1 MDIRIIIAVPLL
13 LAGAYSY
20 AQEPEKADTLAA
32 ATVTSAI
39 DRSINFTQTGLTK
52 IDGSAFRRGF
62 AVFSSPDVL
71 KTLQTLTGVAS
82 GTEMLSNLY
91 VHGGDG
97 SDNLFLLDGVPLY
110 QICHLGGIF
119 SSFNT
124 DVVEGIDFYKSGFPA
139 RYGGRTSSVVDIA
152 TKDGDFK
159 EYNGTVGTGLLDGRL
174 QFEGPIIRDRTSFN
188 VAMRRSWID
197 VISAPACAI
206 INSMNKEYGEKQYFG
221 YSFTDL
227 NARITHILKPSS
239 RLTANLYWG
248 NDGLRINQEFEGHDQ
263 DGRLSDLDI
272 TDTRFSWGNL
282 LGSLKWQKDFSDRLD
297 MRLLG
302 FYSGSRS
309 DIRMNTTLEYYRA
322 DYT

>member
-1 MDIRIIIAVPLL
+1 MTHRFIIALASLL
-13 LAGAYSY
+13 SVATVSA
-20 AQEPEKADTLAA
+20 AQEGQEKIDTLAA

-39 DRSINFTQTGLTK
+39 DRNINFTQTGLTK

-71 KTLQTLTGVAS
+71 KTLQTLTGVSS

-124 DVVEGIDFYKSGFPA
+124 DVVKGIDFYKSGFPA
-139 RYGGRTSSVVDIA
+139 RYGGRTSSVVDVA

-159 EYNGTVGTGLLDGRL
+159 EYHGTVGVGLLDGRL
-174 QFEGPIIRDRTSFN
+174 QFEGPIIKDRTSFN

-206 INSMNKEYGEKQYFG
+206 VNAMNKDTGNKQYFG

-227 NARITHILKPSS
+227 NARVTHRLNTGS
-239 RLTANLYWG
+239 RLTAN
-248 NDGLRINQEFEGHDQ
+248 F
-263 DGRLSDLDI
+263 
-272 TDTRFSWGNL
+272 
-282 LGSLKWQKDFSDRLD
+282 
-297 MRLLG
+297 
-302 FYSGSRS
+302 
-309 DIRMNTTLEYYRA
+309 
-322 DYT
+322 